1 MKGHRAQFFFRQ
13 SMTRKYIMFRSTLH
27 PSDAPCV
34 GEVFGCP
41 QFERLS
47 EGRRHGSNWWE
58 LATPWCLKRRMVF
71 RALLTLR
78 NFLQRLFTKRAVIS
92 WVLLNSWGVFFFQKN
107 EGEFCWKDQFLLWHL
122 YNVFFLVVTVNFL
135 VGGAVLQIL
144 AHESSANSLRR
155 LPSLR

>member
-1 MKGHRAQFFFRQ
+1 
-13 SMTRKYIMFRSTLH
+13 MTRKYIMFRSTPH

-47 EGRRHGSNWWE
+47 EGRRHGSNWGE
-58 LATPWCLKRRMVF
+58 LATPWWNKTPHGF
-71 RALLTLR
+71 QGLTPR
-78 NFLQRLFTKRAVIS
+78 NFLQRLLQIKKGPFLWWSLIFLSQKLSFVEQLRC
-92 WVLLNSWGVFFFQKN
+92 GFYFFQKN
-107 EGEFCWKDQFLLWHL
+107 EGEFCWKDQSFLWHL
-122 YNVFFLVVTVNFL
+122 YNFFFLVVTVNFL